1 MIKRIYLLLMLFG
14 GCLFSMRAAVKEE
27 IYVNHIADTVEIGN
41 EFLARKFLVKND
53 KVRTCMIENKR
64 MGKEVS
70 RIIPETISEDFIIR
84 TLSADSVVADIHS
97 SDLFLQRVQ
106 VTDEGKNGKK
116 LVFHYKGFRHQE
128 VDWQVDMVLTL
139 EEGKHYMRKY
149 LEITVPDSQR
159 HLARLDY
166 IDFEPMS
173 LPEGYAVW
181 THPVME
187 QGVGGVSRNVREA
200 PPDLF
205 RKRRPAQ
212 GLHQFQHIFSCR
224 IFGRPEKAV
233 CRCIHCQP
241 DSGNGQIRFPVP
253 SHEIRHT
260 AYIPF
265 PEQVFSMTCNERAS
279 MLLFPVR
286 LAAE

>member
-1 MIKRIYLLLMLFG
+1 MKISVWG
-14 GCLFSMRAAVKEE
+14 
-27 IYVNHIADTVEIGN
+27 
-41 EFLARKFLVKND
+41 RKFPVLF
-53 KVRTCMIENKR
+53 
-64 MGKEVS
+64 
-70 RIIPETISEDFIIR
+70 PETISEDFIIR

-187 QGVGGVSRNVREA
+187 QGVGGVSGYYISLGQPVYIQGMFFGLEFPASETEIEGDRKVRIRYYSGKSFEMLA
-200 PPDLF
+200 
-205 RKRRPAQ
+205 
-212 GLHQFQHIFSCR
+212 SE
-224 IFGRPEKAV
+224 GRLA
-233 CRCIHCQP
+233 
-241 DSGNGQIRFPVP
+241 DSGTFTTWKEVTRCHPQYGYGCH
-253 SHEIRHT
+253 SDG
-260 AYIPF
+260 
-265 PEQVFSMTCNERAS
+265 
-279 MLLFPVR
+279 LFQLYP
-286 LAAE
+286 

>member
-1 MIKRIYLLLMLFG
+1 
-14 GCLFSMRAAVKEE
+14 
-27 IYVNHIADTVEIGN
+27 
-41 EFLARKFLVKND
+41 
-53 KVRTCMIENKR
+53 MIENKR

-159 HLARLDY
+159 HLAHLDY

-187 QGVGGVSRNVREA
+187 QGVGGVSGYYISWGNRCTYRACSSDLNSRLRRRRLRVIGKYVSAIIRERA
-200 PPDLF
+200 L
-205 RKRRPAQ
+205 RCLLR
-212 GLHQFQHIFSCR
+212 
-224 IFGRPEKAV
+224 KAV
-233 CRCIHCQP
+233 WR
-241 DSGNGQIRFPVP
+241 
-253 SHEIRHT
+253 T
-260 AYIPF
+260 AG
-265 PEQVFSMTCNERAS
+265 
-279 MLLFPVR
+279 R
-286 LAAE
+286 LPPGKK

>member
-1 MIKRIYLLLMLFG
+1 MLFG

-224 IFGRPEKAV
+224 IFGRPEKAGY
-233 CRCIHCQP
+233 CCIHCQP
-241 DSGNGQIRFPVP
+241 DSGNGQIQFPVL
-253 SHEIRHT
+253 SHKICNI

-265 PEQVFSMTCNERAS
+265 PEQVLCMTGNEGTS

>member
-1 MIKRIYLLLMLFG
+1 
-14 GCLFSMRAAVKEE
+14 MRAAVKEE

>member
-106 VTDEGKNGKK
+106 VTDC
-116 LVFHYKGFRHQE
+116 LLY
-128 VDWQVDMVLTL
+128 T
-139 EEGKHYMRKY
+139 
-149 LEITVPDSQR
+149 S
-159 HLARLDY
+159 
-166 IDFEPMS
+166 
-173 LPEGYAVW
+173 
-181 THPVME
+181 
-187 QGVGGVSRNVREA
+187 
-200 PPDLF
+200 
-205 RKRRPAQ
+205 
-212 GLHQFQHIFSCR
+212 
-224 IFGRPEKAV
+224 
-233 CRCIHCQP
+233 
-241 DSGNGQIRFPVP
+241 P
-253 SHEIRHT
+253 SPRD
-260 AYIPF
+260 
-265 PEQVFSMTCNERAS
+265 
-279 MLLFPVR
+279 
-286 LAAE
+286 